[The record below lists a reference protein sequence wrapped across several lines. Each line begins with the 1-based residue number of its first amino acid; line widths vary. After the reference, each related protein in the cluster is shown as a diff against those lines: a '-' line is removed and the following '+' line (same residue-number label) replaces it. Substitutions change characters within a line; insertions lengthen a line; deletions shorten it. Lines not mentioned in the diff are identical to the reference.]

1 MKNVEDIYP
10 LSPTQLGMLFHSLED
25 PDSDVYHEQLSF
37 KISEHLDPV
46 LLKKAWESV
55 IERHPILRTAFIWE
69 EIDHP
74 VQVVRGH
81 VEINWFMADWRGISA
96 EEQHARLNELLKAD
110 RNEGFNLE
118 NAPLHRINLIQ
129 LEENVFFFL
138 LSFHHAVLDRWS
150 VDLVL
155 DEVFNCYRALME
167 GRPLSVSEPTPFREY
182 IFWILNQSNPKTYWK
197 EYLRGFTDPSLL
209 ARSVNAS
216 AIQEKSQTFHTREIH
231 FSPVSV
237 EAMVELVRTHQM
249 TLNTLII
256 GVWGLVISR
265 FSGLKD
271 VLFGATVSTRPPEL
285 PNAESIVGLFINT
298 LPVRILVEKETSIL
312 DWLQQIMAEQVLSQ
326 EYAHSSLVEIQ
337 AVSEIPR
344 GRPLFDCLVVFENIG
359 ISSLSE
365 SNRHTPVIEDVKGH
379 GRAHYPLSLI
389 VTPGDQLFVQLRYRT
404 DRFDALIIQRYLE
417 HFRVLLEGIV
427 TNPFRNLASLEPLV
441 PEYQSVP
448 ATRVAPSDDFN
459 SFERE
464 EINQSIPD
472 RFEKQVN
479 LFPDHVA
486 VHTRVHKWTYLE
498 LNQRANAIAR
508 TLLSDSPHVGERVGL
523 LFDHGAPMIAAILG
537 VLKAGKTYVP
547 LDPVYPDKRL
557 AVMVADTGIQTI
569 LTDALNLGRANLL
582 AAGER
587 TVQQWDVQARGEE
600 ADSLIE
606 DSHPIRSP
614 GDKAYILYTSGSTGQ
629 PKGVVQTHRNVL
641 HFIRVYTNNLCINPN
656 DRVTL
661 FSSFGFDA
669 AVMDIFGALLNG
681 ATLYPWNMRKEGLS
695 ALGKWMDEKGI
706 TIYHSTPSVFRYVSS
721 ELQEKKLN
729 QVRLVVLGGE
739 EVRRREADLFKK
751 HFSSK
756 CVLVNGF
763 GPTESTISM
772 QYFLNGKTQMPDTVV
787 PVGYPVDETDILLLN
802 EDGDVTPVYGEIGI
816 RSRYLA
822 LEYWRNP
829 TLTQSAFLPD
839 PDGGERRIY
848 RTGDLARR
856 LADGSL
862 EYVSRNDNQVK
873 IRGFRIELREIEL
886 ALESHPSVQQS
897 VVKIEQNQLGEK
909 HIVAYIKTVAKEA
922 FLNPLRH
929 YLQGKLPSY
938 MVPTSFYF
946 IDSFPLTQNG
956 KIDYRA
962 LPGPEEII
970 LQHKTAYCAPRNAEE
985 RLLVTIW
992 SDLLKEERVSVRD
1005 NFFDLG
1011 GHSLLAITMFNRI
1024 EKEIGIKLP
1033 IATLFKTPVLEDFA
1047 NVIKRGE
1054 KNVPIASSLVPVQ
1067 PNGINPPVFNIHYS
1081 FHTPLSAYRLA
1092 EQLGKDQ
1099 PFYLLHAPDQ
1109 ASYEGDLREMAE
1121 RCVKDMRT
1129 IAPNGPYYIVAYCR
1143 FGMLAYEIARQLSAQ
1158 GEKIALLA
1166 LLDVNYSKYTS
1177 DQPISPVLNRT
1188 FGKRFT
1194 RLHNKVN
1201 PKQTE
1206 ASSRSSNGKLKYL
1219 FRGIYRSLKKLPQRI
1234 YNGYELYIKVKI
1246 WERAIRYYQSE
1257 GKTLPAYLF
1266 KDSYIVYKATKEYEP
1281 LSYKGKVTLF
1291 VSADFRQKKVASDL
1305 GWGHADINELEVHH
1319 LPTSHMMLRE
1329 PHVKVVG
1336 VKLKSCLTSAQ
1347 EDLKPIE
1354 HDVVQVERT
1363 EIH

>member
-10 LSPTQLGMLFHSLED
+10 LSPTQQGMLFHSLED

-37 KISEHLDPV
+37 KINEHLDPV
-46 LLKKAWESV
+46 LLKKAWDSV

-81 VEINWFMADWRGISA
+81 VESNWFMADWQGISA
-96 EEQHARLNELLKAD
+96 EEQHARLSGLLKTD

-118 NAPLHRINLIQ
+118 KAPLHRIKLIQ
-129 LEENVFFFL
+129 LEESVFFFL
-138 LSFHHAVLDRWS
+138 WSFHHVVLDRWS

-155 DEVFNCYRALME
+155 GEVFNGYRALVE
-167 GRPLSVSEPTPFREY
+167 ERTLSLSKPTPFREY
-182 IFWILNQSNPKTYWK
+182 ISWILNQSNPKTYWK
-197 EYLRGFTDPSLL
+197 EYLHGFTDPSLL
-209 ARSVNAS
+209 TNSINAS
-216 AIQEKSQTFHTREIH
+216 AIREKSQTFQIREIY
-231 FSPVSV
+231 FSPVFV
-237 EAMVELVRTHQM
+237 KAMLKLVRTHQM
-249 TLNTLII
+249 TLNTLIN

-265 FSGLKD
+265 FSGQKD
-271 VLFGATVSTRPPEL
+271 VLFGATISTRPPDL
-285 PNAESIVGLFINT
+285 PNAESIIGLFINT
-298 LPVRILVEKETSIL
+298 LPVRVQVEKDKSIL
-312 DWLQQIMAEQVLSQ
+312 DWLQQIMAEQVMSQ
-326 EYAHSSLVEIQ
+326 EYAHSSLIEIQ
-337 AVSEIPR
+337 ASSEIPR
-344 GRPLFDCLVVFENIG
+344 GRPLFDSLVVFENIG
-359 ISSLSE
+359 ISLLSE
-365 SNRHTPVIEDVKGH
+365 SHSQAPVIEDVEGH
-379 GRAHYPLSLI
+379 GRAHYPLTLI
-389 VTPGDQLFVQLRYRT
+389 VTPGDELTVQLRYRT

-427 TNPFRNLASLEPLV
+427 TNPFRNLASLESLI

-448 ATRVAPSDDFN
+448 ATRVTPSDDFKFFVN
-459 SFERE
+459 E

-479 LFPDHVA
+479 LYPDHIA

-508 TLLSDSPHVGERVGL
+508 TLLNDSQHGDERVGL

-557 AVMVADTGIQTI
+557 AFMVADTGIQTI
-569 LTDALNLGRANLL
+569 LTDAANRGTAISL

-587 TVQQWDVQARGEE
+587 TVQQWDVQVRGEVR
-600 ADSLIE
+600 DSYQIG
-606 DSHPIRSP
+606 SP
-614 GDKAYILYTSGSTGQ
+614 GDTAYILYTSGSTGQ

-656 DRVTL
+656 DRLTL

-669 AVMDIFGALLNG
+669 AVMDIFGAILNG
-681 ATLYPWNMRKEGLS
+681 ATLYPWNIRKEGLS
-695 ALGKWMDEKGI
+695 ALSDWMDEKGI
-706 TIYHSTPSVFRYVSS
+706 TIYHSTPSVFRYVAS

-772 QYFLNGKTQMPDTVV
+772 QYFLNGKTQLPDTAV

-802 EDGDVTPVYGEIGI
+802 EDGDVTSVYGEIGI

-829 TLTQSAFLPD
+829 TLTQSVFLPD

-856 LADGSL
+856 LPDGSL
-862 EYVSRNDNQVK
+862 EYVSRKDNQVK

-909 HIVAYIKTVAKEA
+909 HLVAYIKTEAKEA
-922 FLNPLRH
+922 FLSPLRH
-929 YLQGKLPSY
+929 YLRSKLPSY

-946 IDSFPLTQNG
+946 IDSFPLNQNG
-956 KIDYRA
+956 KIDYHA
-962 LPGPEEII
+962 LPGLDEII
-970 LQHKTAYCAPRNAEE
+970 PQEQTVYGAPRNAEE
-985 RLLVTIW
+985 RMLVTIW
-992 SDLLKEERVSVRD
+992 SDLLKVEHVSIRD

-1047 NVIKRGE
+1047 NVLKRGE
-1054 KNVPIASSLVPVQ
+1054 ENVPIASSLVPVQ
-1067 PNGINPPVFNIHYS
+1067 PNGINPPIFNIHYS

-1099 PFYLLHAPDQ
+1099 PFYLLYGPDR
-1109 ASYEGDLREMAE
+1109 ASYKGDLKEMAA
-1121 RCVKDMRT
+1121 RCVMDMRT
-1129 IAPNGPYYIVAYCR
+1129 IAPSGPYYIVAYCR
-1143 FGMLAYEIARQLSAQ
+1143 FGMLAYEVARQLSAQ
-1158 GEKIALLA
+1158 GEKIGLLA
-1166 LLDVNYSKYTS
+1166 LLDVNYKKFTS

-1188 FGKRFT
+1188 FGKRIS
-1194 RLHNKVN
+1194 RSHNKAN
-1201 PKQTE
+1201 PIQTE
-1206 ASSRSSNGKLKYL
+1206 GSSQGSTSKLKYL
-1219 FRGIYRSLKKLPQRI
+1219 FRKVYRSILKLPQRI
-1234 YNGYELYIKVKI
+1234 YNAYELYIKVKL
-1246 WERAIRYYQSE
+1246 WELAFNFYQKE

-1266 KDSYIVYKATKEYEP
+1266 KDDYIVYKATKEYKP
-1281 LSYKGKVTLF
+1281 ASFKGKVTLF
-1291 VSADFRQKKVASDL
+1291 VSAGIRKKKGASDL
-1305 GWGHADINELEVHH
+1305 GWEHADIHDLEVHQ

-1336 VKLKSCLTSAQ
+1336 EKLNSCLKTAQ
-1347 EDLKPIE
+1347 KK
-1354 HDVVQVERT
+1354 H
-1363 EIH
+1363 